1 MATDISNMSIG
12 QLKATIVRIF
22 AGLEK
27 SMEDIRETLT
37 IEIKEL
43 KINQSEM
50 KNSITEVQNYL
61 DVMARR
67 MEKA

>member
-27 SMEDIRETLT
+27 SMEDINETLT
-37 IEIKEL
+37 TEIKEL
-43 KINQSEM
+43 KIIHQ
-50 KNSITEVQNYL
+50 
-61 DVMARR
+61 R
-67 MEKA
+67 